1 MVDKVVLFLDYQNI
15 YRRARDAFFSHEVD
29 PHWRGQVNPIKL
41 GLLLVAR
48 SPFNRE
54 LLGVRVY
61 RGLPSNSRD
70 KVGYAAARR
79 QIARWQ
85 EDSRVSV
92 IAHPLRYPNGWPKSH
107 KEGEKPKE
115 KGIDVSLAI
124 DFVTMAVRNE
134 YDVGILFSADTD
146 LKPALK
152 FVDGS
157 ATGAIGEV
165 AAWRRSTFRDASNRI
180 NQQRISLGD
189 NKPFCH
195 WLDRSD
201 YISASDEVDYSRL
214 M

>member
-1 MVDKVVLFLDYQNI
+1 M
-15 YRRARDAFFSHEVD
+15 
-29 PHWRGQVNPIKL
+29 
-41 GLLLVAR
+41 
-48 SPFNRE
+48 
-54 LLGVRVY
+54 
-61 RGLPSNSRD
+61 
-70 KVGYAAARR
+70 
-79 QIARWQ
+79 
-85 EDSRVSV
+85 SV